1 MHYSNERINNI
12 GIQMVKSSRDN
23 QHYFSYKIVV
33 VIPYFNAFKEIARVV
48 SKLPDY
54 IHTVII
60 VDDKSPIPIP
70 KAAIEQI
77 INPQTTPC
85 FLENDINLGVGGATK
100 KGFEKAIA
108 IGADIVIKVDADDQ
122 MDLNY
127 IPELLSPL
135 ISQNATVAKGNRF
148 KDMKALQKMPVIRRI
163 GNLGLSFLI
172 KSATGYWH
180 NFDPTNG
187 FFAIKT
193 EVLKKIEFPKLA
205 NRYYFET
212 SLLAQLYFEKA
223 KIKDVPMPAIYGDE
237 KSSMKI
243 WQMPFVFSLQLSKT
257 FIKRIV
263 KEYFL
268 YDFNIGSVY
277 LLFGVPLFMFGLI
290 FGIWEWIYYAS
301 INTFAPTGT
310 IMIVTLSI
318 ILGFQL
324 ILQAI
329 QYDIINAPKSSR

>member
-1 MHYSNERINNI
+1 METQKYSAI
-12 GIQMVKSSRDN
+12 
-23 QHYFSYKIVV
+23 KIAV
-33 VIPYFNAFKEIARVV
+33 VIPFYNASNEILLVI

-54 IHTVII
+54 IHCVII
-60 VDDKSPIPIP
+60 VDDQSPTPLP
-70 KAAIEQI
+70 KADIEKLA
-77 INPQTTPC
+77 PSKAAVY
-85 FLENDINLGVGGATK
+85 FLENTINLGVGGATK
-100 KGFEKAIA
+100 RGFEEA
-108 IGADIVIKVDADDQ
+108 IGIGAEIIIKVDADDQ
-122 MDLNY
+122 MDLTY
-127 IPELLSPL
+127 LPDLLDPL
-135 ISQNATVAKGNRF
+135 IANKCDVAKGNRF
-148 KDMKALQKMPVIRRI
+148 RDLKALRAMPLIRRI

-172 KSATGYWH
+172 KAATGYWH

-187 FFAIKT
+187 FLA
-193 EVLKKIEFPKLA
+193 LKADVVKKLNFNNLA

-212 SLLAQLYFEKA
+212 SLLSQLYFEKA
-223 KIKDVPMPAIYGDE
+223 AIKDIAMPAIYGEE

-243 WQMPFVFSLQLSKT
+243 WQMPFVFGARLTNT

-277 LLFGVPLFMFGLI
+277 LLFGFPLFMFGII
-290 FGIWEWIYYAS
+290 FGIIEWIYYAS

-329 QYDIINAPKSSR
+329 QYDIINAPKAQ

>member
-1 MHYSNERINNI
+1 METQKYSAI
-12 GIQMVKSSRDN
+12 
-23 QHYFSYKIVV
+23 KIAV
-33 VIPYFNAFKEIARVV
+33 VIPFYNASNEILLVI

-54 IHTVII
+54 IHSVII
-60 VDDKSPIPIP
+60 VDDQSPTPLP
-70 KAAIEQI
+70 KADIEKLAPSKAAVYFI
-77 INPQTTPC
+77 
-85 FLENDINLGVGGATK
+85 ENTINLGVGGATK
-100 KGFEKAIA
+100 RGFEEA
-108 IGADIVIKVDADDQ
+108 IGIGAEIIIKVDADDQ
-122 MDLNY
+122 MDLTY
-127 IPELLSPL
+127 LPDLLDPL
-135 ISQNATVAKGNRF
+135 IANKCDVAKGNRF
-148 KDMKALQKMPVIRRI
+148 RDLKALRAMPLIRRI

-172 KSATGYWH
+172 KAATGYWH

-187 FFAIKT
+187 FLA
-193 EVLKKIEFPKLA
+193 LKADVVKKLNFNNLA

-212 SLLAQLYFEKA
+212 SLLSQLYFEKA
-223 KIKDVPMPAIYGDE
+223 AIKDIAMPAIYGEE

-243 WQMPFVFSLQLSKT
+243 WQMPFVFGARLTNT

-277 LLFGVPLFMFGLI
+277 LLFGFPLFMFGII
-290 FGIWEWIYYAS
+290 FGIIEWIYYAS

-318 ILGFQL
+318 MLGFQL

-329 QYDIINAPKSSR
+329 QYDIINAPKAQ